1 MKYAEIAELLCKV
14 WTRRSGEQARCAVGK
29 TWTDSRGRQWWTAVF
44 EIGGIE
50 IYSGSD
56 PDPDLAWKALLSSY
70 CRSNAVYPGNLSV
83 RARSIEELA
92 LKLELISP
100 DR

>member
-1 MKYAEIAELLCKV
+1 MKYAGIAELLCKV
-14 WTRRSGEQARCAVGK
+14 WTRRGGELVRCAVGK

-44 EIGGIE
+44 EIGGIA

-70 CRSNAVYPGNLSV
+70 CKSNAVSPYAG
-83 RARSIEELA
+83 SIEELA
-92 LKLELISP
+92 LKLELISL
-100 DR
+100 DM